1 MTGGGFGGSAIAL
14 VPDERVEAVTRA
26 VDAAFVLEGF
36 RSPVHLR
43 AVPSSGALRR
53 ARLSTRTQRI
63 QVLRP
68 VWPTGPGREGSGMT
82 NTPNSARNTAAFF
95 AQAGIS
101 FAIALLAMLFAVL
114 YLPVDPWVR
123 AFLGLG
129 TLYLT
134 TSSFTLAKCIR
145 DAQETQSVVT
155 RLDQARVDKI
165 LAEHDPFRTVS

>member
-1 MTGGGFGGSAIAL
+1 MVWASQ
-14 VPDERVEAVTRA
+14 V
-26 VDAAFVLEGF
+26 AATVL
-36 RSPVHLR
+36 
-43 AVPSSGALRR
+43 
-53 ARLSTRTQRI
+53 
-63 QVLRP
+63 
-68 VWPTGPGREGSGMT
+68 GMT
-82 NTPNSARNTAAFF
+82 NTNPNSSRNTAAFF

-129 TLYLT
+129 TLSRPPSPSPLP
-134 TSSFTLAKCIR
+134 KCIR
-145 DAQETQSVVT
+145 DAQEPQSVVT

>member
-1 MTGGGFGGSAIAL
+1 
-14 VPDERVEAVTRA
+14 
-26 VDAAFVLEGF
+26 
-36 RSPVHLR
+36 
-43 AVPSSGALRR
+43 
-53 ARLSTRTQRI
+53 
-63 QVLRP
+63 
-68 VWPTGPGREGSGMT
+68 MT
-82 NTPNSARNTAAFF
+82 NTNLNSARNTAAFF

-101 FAIALLAMLFAVL
+101 FAIALCAMLFAIL

-129 TLYLT
+129 TLFLT